1 MSQSV
6 PPEQPESTPES
17 TPAAPATAAKPAKSA
32 KSFRQRLP
40 RVSRRRGVAL
50 GAAVVLV
57 GGAAVGVVAVAHHDH
72 GGRGDQGRFAAERG
86 RAGGTEG
93 DDGMQHTRGEARGN
107 GGRQNDQKA
116 QGGQGGPGSQG
127 GQSGTTG
134 GQSAQPTAAPLP
146 VPAVS
151 AATAIATAGKAVSG
165 GKPDALR
172 VVAQQGGG
180 SAWEVEVLGADG
192 VRHLV
197 TIDGATGAVTG
208 NTVASAGS

>member
-1 MSQSV
+1 
-6 PPEQPESTPES
+6 
-17 TPAAPATAAKPAKSA
+17 
-32 KSFRQRLP
+32 
-40 RVSRRRGVAL
+40 
-50 GAAVVLV
+50 
-57 GGAAVGVVAVAHHDH
+57 
-72 GGRGDQGRFAAERG
+72 
-86 RAGGTEG
+86 
-93 DDGMQHTRGEARGN
+93 MQHTRGEARG

-116 QGGQGGPGSQG
+116 QGGPGSQG
-127 GQSGTTG
+127 GQGGTSGQSSTS